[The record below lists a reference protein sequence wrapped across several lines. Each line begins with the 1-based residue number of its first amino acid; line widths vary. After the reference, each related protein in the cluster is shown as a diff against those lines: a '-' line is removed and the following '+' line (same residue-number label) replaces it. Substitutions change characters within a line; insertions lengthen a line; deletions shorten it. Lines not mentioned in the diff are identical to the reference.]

1 MSKTMK
7 EVQRNQTIL
16 GTLVNGSEIRLL
28 QTVGKSQKGVLNLTF
43 NSFSGINRYQDVFEK
58 GSNYLRTVILG
69 LENVNKKIDDEYKR
83 VCVEKAVGNI
93 KSNWTNSF
101 KKVKSAIRKNE
112 NLSELDRRYL
122 YTVMKI
128 PEIFQKII
136 ARKGKVDYQGDKYLK
151 QFYGEVET
159 KRLNNLLR
167 RYVRKYK
174 SETSYT
180 KKDTNIYLNK
190 NLYSLDKKKEM
201 KSLKITTTSQNRGKR
216 SEIKLSTYF
225 YKTKRMIQI
234 SIQKDNTLKIFVPYI
249 KQVHKYFKKE
259 QELGLDIGM
268 RDILALSNGNSYG
281 MNSTEIFYDYSDSI
295 IDKNRNRNRLYAYY
309 RECLEKGKTK
319 KAENILKNNLGSIK
333 RDRQLNKKKS
343 HCKSMINQ
351 AIREMI
357 KYENLAYIIKE
368 DLTWKSDKKNIFSKK
383 QRNRFNTWLK
393 GYIIERLE
401 NYFELYE
408 IPFENV
414 NPAYTSQI
422 CHKCKKLGKRRGE
435 WFYCEEHGRIPSDT
449 NAAVNIKDR
458 KYEKHITLNM
468 TPKQVKAFYL

>member
-1 MSKTMK
+1 
-7 EVQRNQTIL
+7 
-16 GTLVNGSEIRLL
+16 
-28 QTVGKSQKGVLNLTF
+28 
-43 NSFSGINRYQDVFEK
+43 
-58 GSNYLRTVILG
+58 
-69 LENVNKKIDDEYKR
+69 
-83 VCVEKAVGNI
+83 
-93 KSNWTNSF
+93 
-101 KKVKSAIRKNE
+101 
-112 NLSELDRRYL
+112 
-122 YTVMKI
+122 MKI

-295 IDKNRNRNRLYAYY
+295 IDKNRNRNRL
-309 RECLEKGKTK
+309 
-319 KAENILKNNLGSIK
+319 
-333 RDRQLNKKKS
+333 
-343 HCKSMINQ
+343 
-351 AIREMI
+351 
-357 KYENLAYIIKE
+357 
-368 DLTWKSDKKNIFSKK
+368 
-383 QRNRFNTWLK
+383 
-393 GYIIERLE
+393 
-401 NYFELYE
+401 
-408 IPFENV
+408 
-414 NPAYTSQI
+414 
-422 CHKCKKLGKRRGE
+422 
-435 WFYCEEHGRIPSDT
+435 
-449 NAAVNIKDR
+449 
-458 KYEKHITLNM
+458 
-468 TPKQVKAFYL
+468 

>member
-1 MSKTMK
+1 
-7 EVQRNQTIL
+7 
-16 GTLVNGSEIRLL
+16 
-28 QTVGKSQKGVLNLTF
+28 
-43 NSFSGINRYQDVFEK
+43 
-58 GSNYLRTVILG
+58 
-69 LENVNKKIDDEYKR
+69 
-83 VCVEKAVGNI
+83 
-93 KSNWTNSF
+93 
-101 KKVKSAIRKNE
+101 
-112 NLSELDRRYL
+112 
-122 YTVMKI
+122 
-128 PEIFQKII
+128 
-136 ARKGKVDYQGDKYLK
+136 
-151 QFYGEVET
+151 
-159 KRLNNLLR
+159 
-167 RYVRKYK
+167 
-174 SETSYT
+174 
-180 KKDTNIYLNK
+180 
-190 NLYSLDKKKEM
+190 M

-468 TPKQVKAFYL
+468 TPKQVKDFYL